1 MAGRKEGRQYER
13 KGQTTRREVGWADCM
28 KERRKDYMQGSREE
42 ELFEGGGKD
51 HIKEGRKE

>member
-1 MAGRKEGRQYER
+1 
-13 KGQTTRREVGWADCM
+13 M

-42 ELFEGGGKD
+42 ELYEGGGKD